1 MVFVFKVI
9 RVFLISNDI
18 LQQSDTFREKYLA
31 YIKPVFI
38 LTSSNWKYSY

>member
-9 RVFLISNDI
+9 RVFLKSNDI

-31 YIKPVFI
+31 YLKHIFI
-38 LTSSNWKYSY
+38 LTSSNWKYS